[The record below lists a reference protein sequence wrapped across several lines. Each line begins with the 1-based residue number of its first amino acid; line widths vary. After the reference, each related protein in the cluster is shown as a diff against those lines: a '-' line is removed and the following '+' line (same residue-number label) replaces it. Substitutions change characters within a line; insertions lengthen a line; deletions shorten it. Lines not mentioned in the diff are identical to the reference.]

1 MIIRQGLP
9 RVTVF
14 LEQVVASLP
23 DWAASL
29 QPFPVVTW
37 TQFVSYLHTVVN
49 PLAGEEHLK
58 EVIQQLQLMGE
69 VVYLKCEE
77 TDLIILQPR
86 FVCSTLCGQLLSPEY
101 QAEAIKTGSY
111 TRDQFQLANPGF
123 DAKDVL
129 MVLSAL
135 GICTEVRTEEDDTE
149 YEFPCYKLGPGTEAV
164 TGWVRDEHK
173 WAEYGGVSLAA
184 APGLAM
190 VMWPRVQTMIRR
202 SVTRKPED
210 LELVQTRGATS
221 LMSPPLEALVEHRG
235 DNIQVRV
242 RGPEGS
248 KRACFYFLEEIL
260 GIIDQVLLE
269 MSPGLPVDKIIL
281 SSADLKAHKS
291 HPMQW
296 TPGHVMKAMMEGG
309 WSAELRPGESLASVL
324 CFDCDSVSAGLVP
337 GPDLHVSSMSTVTRQ
352 SLCTLLDPPHAM
364 GRDWC
369 MLAVQTGLSHKVPK
383 LDIGSGNY
391 SQTARLLDEWAHEA
405 SSTVGQLTR
414 LQTLGIQYYNIHIH
428 MYVYTYLYVSSI
440 VLH

>member
-1 MIIRQGLP
+1 MAAKLTILVFTKCLDIPQGLP

-37 TQFVSYLHTVVN
+37 LQFVEYLHMVVN

-86 FVCSTLCGQLLSPEY
+86 FVCGTLCGQLLSPEY
-101 QAEAIKTGSY
+101 QAEALKTGFY
-111 TRDQFQLANPGF
+111 TKDQFQLANPGF

-129 MVLSAL
+129 LVLSAL
-135 GICTEVRTEEDDTE
+135 GICTELRTEDDLE
-149 YEFPCYKLGPGTEAV
+149 YEFSCYNLTSPTEAV
-164 TGWVRDEHK
+164 TWVRDEAV
-173 WAEYGGVSLAA
+173 WAKYGGVSLAA
-184 APGLAM
+184 AAGLAS
-190 VMWPRVQTMIRR
+190 VMWPRVQTMLRR
-202 SVTRKPED
+202 SVARRGADTD
-210 LELVQTRGATS
+210 LVQTRGVSS
-221 LMSPPLEALVEHRG
+221 LRSPPLEALVEHRG

-242 RGPEGS
+242 RGPTGS

-281 SSADLKAHKS
+281 SSSDLKAHKP

-324 CFDCDSVSAGLVP
+324 CFGCDSVTAGLVP

-369 MLAVQTGLSHKVPK
+369 MLAVQTGLSDKVPK

-391 SQTARLLDEWAHEA
+391 SQTARLLDEWANEA
-405 SSTVGQLTR
+405 SSTIGQFIT
-414 LQTLGIQYYNIHIH
+414 
-428 MYVYTYLYVSSI
+428 SI
-440 VLH
+440 

>member
-1 MIIRQGLP
+1 MTQGLP

-14 LEQVVASLP
+14 LEQVVACLP

-37 TQFVSYLHTVVN
+37 HQFVEYLHTVVN

-86 FVCSTLCGQLLSPEY
+86 FVCGTLCGQLLSPEY
-101 QAEAIKTGSY
+101 QSEAIKTGSY

-129 MVLSAL
+129 LVLSAL
-135 GICTEVRTEEDDTE
+135 GICTELSAEDDLE
-149 YEFPCYKLGPGTEAV
+149 YEFPCYNIAPASEAV
-164 TGWVRDEHK
+164 TWVKEEDK
-173 WAEYGGVSLAA
+173 WAEYGGVSLSAS
-184 APGLAM
+184 PGLAS
-190 VMWPRVQTMIRR
+190 VMWPRVQTMLRR
-202 SVTRKPED
+202 SVARKPGED
-210 LELVQTRGATS
+210 TKLVQTRGASS
-221 LMSPPLEALVEHRG
+221 LSSRPLEALVELRG
-235 DNIQVRV
+235 DQIQVKV
-242 RGPEGS
+242 RGPSGS
-248 KRACFYFLEEIL
+248 QRSCFYFLEEIL

-281 SSADLKAHKS
+281 SSLDLKAHKS

-324 CFDCDSVSAGLVP
+324 CFGCDSVTAGLVP

-352 SLCTLLDPPHAM
+352 SLCTLLDPPHSQ

-369 MLAVQTGLSHKVPK
+369 MLAVQAGLSHKVPK
-383 LDIGSGNY
+383 LDIGSGAY
-391 SQTARLLDEWAHEA
+391 SQTARLLDEWANEA
-405 SSTVGQLTR
+405 SSTIG
-414 LQTLGIQYYNIHIH
+414 G
-428 MYVYTYLYVSSI
+428 
-440 VLH
+440 